1 MTEEFYTLYL
11 RKNGYWYYWT
21 YDRFGRKFQ
30 KSTGTKNKTKAKIIA
45 NDRAKEGR
53 LIDTKKRVPYNLFE
67 EFTRDFFIYGKCPYI
82 ESRLARGYKYSVKNA
97 KTNRTYLENH
107 ILPFFKGRILESIT
121 VSDLNRWLI
130 QLPRVKGIS
139 NKTANNVLTLMRQIF
154 SVAVEESIVQTNV
167 ASAVKPLSTSAD
179 SKRVVAFTQEEVKA
193 LFSAPWKSNVAE
205 AGCKLAAFTGMRA
218 GEIRALWQDQLHGEF
233 IEVNASYNNHD
244 DGRKSTKSGY
254 SRLVPITDEI
264 SCLIQEINS
273 GGLYVF
279 SLNGERPL
287 ANSYFEKHL
296 KKRMEE
302 CGIVPKEGTRL
313 CFHSFRHFMNS
324 RLLAAGISGEKIR
337 AVIGH
342 EDAEMTEHYA
352 HLEVE
357 DLRQVREVQK
367 MAI

>member
-1 MTEEFYTLYL
+1 MLSTEANSSAGTE
-11 RKNGYWYYWT
+11 
-21 YDRFGRKFQ
+21 
-30 KSTGTKNKTKAKIIA
+30 KS
-45 NDRAKEGR
+45 R
-53 LIDTKKRVPYNLFE
+53 
-67 EFTRDFFIYGKCPYI
+67 TRI
-82 ESRLARGYKYSVKNA
+82 SR
-97 KTNRTYLENH
+97 
-107 ILPFFKGRILESIT
+107 
-121 VSDLNRWLI
+121 
-130 QLPRVKGIS
+130 
-139 NKTANNVLTLMRQIF
+139 LTLMRQIF
-154 SVAVEESIVQTNV
+154 SVAVEESIVQTNP
-167 ASAVKPLSTSAD
+167 ASAVKPLAKD
-179 SKRVVAFTQEEVKA
+179 KGAKRCVAFTQEQVRL
-193 LFSAPWKSNVAE
+193 LFSTPWESNVAE
-205 AGCKLAAFTGMRA
+205 AGCKLAAYTGMRA
-218 GEIRALWQDQLHGEF
+218 GEIRALWQEQLHHDH
-233 IEVNASYNNHD
+233 IEVDASFNNND
-244 DGRKSTKSGY
+244 DGRKCTKSGY
-254 SRLVPITDEI
+254 SRLVPIADEVRH
-264 SCLIQEINS
+264 LIEEINS

-302 CGIVPKEGTRL
+302 CGIIPKEGTRL